1 MVEGNYV
8 SQGDILWPCQI
19 LGWQRW
25 FDMQESQISFIAPL
39 ISLWWWITIL
49 RRVENN
55 FLGLGSLEKSNRGV
69 GNSVQPMFLL
79 VESIFRK
86 SAWKGKSEGSF
97 SVASIFSALLGYSSC
112 YKSLVQLR
120 SCSAP
125 PRALVF
131 AWIVIQLRILIMD
144 YLWRRKMVV
153 VGTCLF
159 AWKLWCPYMDMDMGI
174 GDMSTTLHFW
184 KSKVHIWIQLS

>member
-19 LGWQRW
+19 LAWQRW
-25 FDMQESQISFIAPL
+25 FDTQESQIYFIAPL

-79 VESIFRK
+79 EESIFRK

-125 PRALVF
+125 PTALVF
-131 AWIVIQLRILIMD
+131 AWIVIQLRFENPHYGPSLAAQD
-144 YLWRRKMVV
+144 GYCGHLP
-153 VGTCLF
+153 TCLK
-159 AWKLWCPYMDMDMGI
+159 AMMPIYGHGYGNRGYEYDSALLEI
-174 GDMSTTLHFW
+174 
-184 KSKVHIWIQLS
+184 